1 MDVRETVRTSF
12 ARVAASLVTAVLA
25 GTAVAAIAVPSAGAA
40 SASPAVSGPVA
51 GVTLAQVGNDFLFA
65 GEGVSHFG
73 EVWWQPVGSSTWTM
87 AAAANLGTVYSRPSI
102 AALTIRQGL
111 RTVTLSAMVAEGPN
125 DSLNFWWQPLA
136 DIESGPWHQEVLGGA
151 GTDIGIPSIAQIG
164 DDVAVAAEGTN
175 HNFFLFW
182 QQIGATTWH
191 EYYFE
196 GDAYGAP
203 TMATVASPPDRLGVV
218 YFDKANFIRYL
229 QWSYLP
235 ATLGLDSVP
244 YIGTV
249 GGVPTSDAPTITAL
263 DDGLTAIT
271 VQGLGRSLD
280 SWTSSGT
287 PFFSLTT
294 DQALAGSVYSDVSV
308 ADLGGGVVGAAAD
321 NGAYVYFYWTN
332 HTGGPWHAVEVGN
345 AGTYLTPPQVIEL
358 VNSAGTRLVAI
369 GQENPDRSVDI
380 YWQLVGSTYWQT
392 VSFPAGTMGG

>member
-25 GTAVAAIAVPSAGAA
+25 GTAIAAIAAPSAGAA
-40 SASPAVSGPVA
+40 AASPAVSGPVA

-65 GEGVSHFG
+65 GEGVSHYG

-87 AAAANLGTVYSRPSI
+87 AAANLGTVYSRPSI
-102 AALTIRQGL
+102 TALTIRQGL

-151 GTDIGIPSIAQIG
+151 GTDIGTPSVVQIG
-164 DDVAVAAEGTN
+164 DDVAVAAEGAN

-249 GGVPTSDAPTITAL
+249 GGVPTSDTPTITAL

-271 VQGLGRSLD
+271 VQGLDYSLD

-294 DQALAGSVYSDVSV
+294 DQALAGTVYSDVSV
-308 ADLGGGVVGAAAD
+308 ADLGGGVVGAAAYGPGGV
-321 NGAYVYFYWTN
+321 NFYWQN
-332 HTGGPWHAVEVGN
+332 LGGPWHSEYDVGVR
-345 AGTYLTPPQVIEL
+345 GSSPPQVIKL
-358 VNSAGTRLVAI
+358 VNSAGARLVAI
-369 GQENPDRSVDI
+369 GVENPDFSVNI
-380 YWQLVGSTYWQT
+380 YWQFVGDAYATWRT